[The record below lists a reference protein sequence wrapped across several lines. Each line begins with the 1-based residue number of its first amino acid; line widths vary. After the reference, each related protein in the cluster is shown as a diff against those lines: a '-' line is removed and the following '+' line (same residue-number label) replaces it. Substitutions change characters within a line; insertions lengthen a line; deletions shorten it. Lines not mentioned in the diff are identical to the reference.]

1 MKKLPI
7 YFGCALLAGPID
19 YQKRIADF
27 KKRLSDIP
35 WIKLFEFC
43 VPPPGERQSTLSPAE
58 IYKNDI
64 LEGVGG
70 SFVVLGDITY
80 PSFGLGLEIGVAM
93 REHKVRTMM
102 FAQKFL
108 TENDKKVENVVSKL
122 SIGSPEYN
130 THASFVWYEESLNEV
145 FDLIL
150 VELKIQYDK
159 YQIDEIIDNH

>member
-7 YFGCALLAGPID
+7 YFGCALLAGPMD
-19 YQKRIADF
+19 YQKRIAIF

-43 VPPPGERQSTLSPAE
+43 VPPPGEKQSNLSPSE

-80 PSFGLGLEIGVAM
+80 PSLGLGLEIGVAM

-102 FAQKFL
+102 FAQRL
-108 TENDKKVENVVSKL
+108 ITENGKKVENVVSKL
-122 SIGSPEYN
+122 GIGSPFHN
-130 THASFVWYEESLNEV
+130 PHASFKWYEESL
-145 FDLIL
+145 D
-150 VELKIQYDK
+150 ELF
-159 YQIDEIIDNH
+159 DEIIYELKKAYERFQFNEILKT